1 MSIKVITISRQ
12 FGSGG
17 RTVAKLVADKL
28 GWAYYDKE
36 LVKKIAAESGLAE
49 SYVLDSGE
57 YACSTNS
64 FLFNWAM
71 SAESGRNPGTLPV
84 SDQLYIVQ
92 NNVIRDLADKG
103 SCVIVG
109 RCADYILRDH
119 TDVLNVFVHADAEF
133 RADRIVRLYGETL
146 DKPAKRLKEKDD
158 KRRTYYRHYTGRVW
172 GAASNYDVTLDS
184 GRIGVEHCADIV
196 VGIAAE
202 LNKRDGKSRP
212 PGRLFFFASCPCGF
226 AAGACAVQNAS

>member
-1 MSIKVITISRQ
+1 MSIKVITVSRQ

-36 LVKKIAAESGLAE
+36 LVRKIAAESGLAE
-49 SYVLDSGE
+49 SYILDSGE

-92 NNVIRDLADKG
+92 NNVIRDLAEKG
-103 SCVIVG
+103 NCVIVG
-109 RCADYILRDH
+109 RCSDYILRDR
-119 TDVLNVFVHADAEF
+119 TDVLNTFFHADAAF
-133 RADRIVRLYGETL
+133 RADRIVTLSGETL
-146 DKPAKRLKEKDD
+146 DKPANPLKEKDD
-158 KRRTYYRHYTGRVW
+158 RPRTYSRHYTGRTW
-172 GAASNYDVTLDS
+172 GAAENFDLALDT
-184 GRIGVEHCADIV
+184 GRLGVEHCADIV
-196 VGIAAE
+196 VKVVEE
-202 LNKRDGKSRP
+202 LNK
-212 PGRLFFFASCPCGF
+212 
-226 AAGACAVQNAS
+226 

>member
-1 MSIKVITISRQ
+1 MSIRIITVSRQ

-17 RTVAKLVADKL
+17 RSVAKLIAEKL
-28 GWAYYDKE
+28 GWKYYDKE

-49 SYVLDSGE
+49 SYILDSGE

-109 RCADYILRDH
+109 RCADYILREHKDLLRVFIYAPIEERIRALDTSLVWEINAH
-119 TDVLNVFVHADAEF
+119 LDPYDDSEFDVIL
-133 RADRIVRLYGETL
+133 RQG
-146 DKPAKRLKEKDD
+146 KE
-158 KRRTYYRHYTGRVW
+158 
-172 GAASNYDVTLDS
+172 
-184 GRIGVEHCADIV
+184 
-196 VGIAAE
+196 
-202 LNKRDGKSRP
+202 
-212 PGRLFFFASCPCGF
+212 
-226 AAGACAVQNAS
+226 

>member
-1 MSIKVITISRQ
+1 MGIRVITVSRQ

-17 RTVAKLVADKL
+17 RTIAKETAERL

-202 LNKRDGKSRP
+202 LNK
-212 PGRLFFFASCPCGF
+212 
-226 AAGACAVQNAS
+226 

>member
-12 FGSGG
+12 WGSGA

-202 LNKRDGKSRP
+202 LNK
-212 PGRLFFFASCPCGF
+212 
-226 AAGACAVQNAS
+226 

>member
-1 MSIKVITISRQ
+1 MGIRVITVSRQ

-17 RTVAKLVADKL
+17 RTIARETAERL

-202 LNKRDGKSRP
+202 LNK
-212 PGRLFFFASCPCGF
+212 
-226 AAGACAVQNAS
+226 

>member
-158 KRRTYYRHYTGRVW
+158 KRRTYYRNYAGRVW

-202 LNKRDGKSRP
+202 LNK
-212 PGRLFFFASCPCGF
+212 
-226 AAGACAVQNAS
+226 

>member
-109 RCADYILRDH
+109 RCADYILREHPRCVNIFVSASREDRIERLVRTRRLTPEAAEQLMDS
-119 TDVLNVFVHADAEF
+119 TDEK
-133 RADRIVRLYGETL
+133 RADYYNYYSN
-146 DKPAKRLKEKDD
+146 
-158 KRRTYYRHYTGRVW
+158 RTW
-172 GAASNYDVTLDS
+172 GAAATYHLCIDS
-184 GRIGVEHCADIV
+184 SVL
-196 VGIAAE
+196 GIDGTAAFAE
-202 LNKRDGKSRP
+202 EFIRKKLNLARKD
-212 PGRLFFFASCPCGF
+212 
-226 AAGACAVQNAS
+226 

>member
-1 MSIKVITISRQ
+1 MSIKVITIRRQ

-17 RTVAKLVADKL
+17 RTGAKLVADKL

-202 LNKRDGKSRP
+202 LNK
-212 PGRLFFFASCPCGF
+212 
-226 AAGACAVQNAS
+226 

>member
-1 MSIKVITISRQ
+1 MSIKIITVSRQ

-17 RTVAKLVADKL
+17 RTVAKLTAEKL
-28 GWAYYDKE
+28 GWLYYDKE

-49 SYVLDSGE
+49 SYILDSGE

-71 SAESGRNPGTLPV
+71 SAESGRNPGMLPV

-92 NNVIRDLADKG
+92 NNIIRDLAEKG

-109 RCADYILRDH
+109 RCSDYILRDRDD
-119 TDVLNVFVHADAEF
+119 TLNIFVHADQEF
-133 RADRIVRLYGETL
+133 RADRIVRLYGETM

-158 KRRTYYRHYTGRVW
+158 KRRTYYRHYTGRIW
-172 GAASNYDVTLDS
+172 GAAENYDITLDS
-184 GRIGVEHCADIV
+184 GRLGVEHCADIV
-196 VGIAAE
+196 ADIVAE
-202 LNKRDGKSRP
+202 LNK
-212 PGRLFFFASCPCGF
+212 
-226 AAGACAVQNAS
+226 

>member
-1 MSIKVITISRQ
+1 M
-12 FGSGG
+12 
-17 RTVAKLVADKL
+17 
-28 GWAYYDKE
+28 
-36 LVKKIAAESGLAE
+36 
-49 SYVLDSGE
+49 
-57 YACSTNS
+57 
-64 FLFNWAM
+64 
-71 SAESGRNPGTLPV
+71 PV

-133 RADRIVRLYGETL
+133 RADRIVRLCGEAL

-202 LNKRDGKSRP
+202 LNK
-212 PGRLFFFASCPCGF
+212 
-226 AAGACAVQNAS
+226 